1 MDFLGKNLPNVSY
14 VSAGSNMTFDKGTLQ
29 SFSQSELNS
38 ILSNPKVDPELK
50 GYLSS
55 KAFGDI
61 YKLAQ
66 GTTWKYNNAFTDT
79 KSGKS
84 VDLKVTVQGLGLDY
98 SGRYGLPPMI
108 MVGEKYIGS
117 DVAGIGA
124 VKYGLTF
131 LEHGTNTPINITSL
145 IGVGDVDAKQSV
157 AVYNAVSALRGSEN
171 KDYSGDGYLGS
182 INTNGVDDFSEG
194 KNTQYQSWFLVPNS
208 STVSYVFSAADPAWG
223 NSAPDSNFMG
233 FYHQNLGGIP
243 LPIKST
249 PPTPPTVKYKHTNV
263 ALEKPTPTEVTYH
276 YDTIMPATIPGG
288 TPISYH
294 YNEISVPIPNP
305 TKKADKEGK
314 TLIAGDESTQHISQY
329 TGVNQKL
336 DKFAVGDAIQY
347 TNDGRLPVS
356 FDLSRWTVTTSNG
369 ANVTAQGKFTQYD
382 KTFEGKKYHVVSWSP
397 TNVSSL
403 KDNETYTLNTVLK
416 TLNDGITDGE
426 IDRAVGGGDGVT
438 FGEAHGYDEFNPTT
452 DKHWVEG
459 SQKVDGKTYIDGDTI
474 HGQVTMTLPNKNS
487 LAKVLSTVQIIDDYS
502 KFADKVDYKSAQVLE
517 NGKDVTSEYN
527 ISNAYGQVVAT
538 RKNAGATPSGNV
550 VLNVTWTIHKDV
562 KSGTQLVNSG
572 SGRINSHTV
581 PTPDRNIVT
590 YKQDT
595 EKHWRDDGGQIV
607 DGKIAINDDVVTA
620 RVDMTLPKE
629 ENLAKPLDKIQLVDD
644 FSKFADKVTLQA
656 VHVYE
661 NGKDVTDQY
670 DIHVENGKV
679 VATRKDASK
688 VYDHTGAANAT
699 MKATLKANEALN
711 VNDLVH
717 TASANV
723 NDNKVSTVN
732 RLAFSRLFA
741 KSFITSNIAVIN
753 DNNIKSQIDMAV
765 PTNVDAKTPMTVT
778 SDYSNFA
785 KYVNVK
791 DATVYEN
798 GKNVTADYTIKD
810 DKAGHVTATKKAGS
824 KSDGGQVS
832 LVVDYEVNHGI
843 PNGTILENHGSGTL
857 NGQDV
862 PTNTPSITTYN
873 QDTSKHWVE
882 GDQNVDGKI
891 YVNGST
897 AHAQV
902 NMTLPDQTKLINKL
916 SNVSIDDDYSKFAK
930 LVDYK
935 SAKVL
940 ENGKDVTSEYSI
952 KNANGHVTAVHK
964 DASKT
969 PAGNV
974 QLLVD
979 FEIHKDVKSGTELVN
994 AGSGTLNKNTV
1005 STNTPSIT
1013 TYTPDGEKHW
1023 VLDNNV
1029 TDNKIYFSGD
1039 KAVAQVSVDLPD
1051 ASKLAT
1057 PLNKLVLVDNYS
1069 DFADKVKLDN
1079 AKVLE
1084 NGKDVTSEYDL
1095 TNKDGKV
1102 VATRKEAAKT
1112 PSGKAV
1118 LVTTFTINNGVENAT
1133 ALHNK
1138 GSVTVDS
1145 ITDEVPDTPIVVF
1158 TPQAHKD
1165 VELGGDVKGDTEN
1178 SVDGSL
1184 ILNGSVVTYPIT
1196 TSDLPAERAEDI
1208 TKRVVK
1214 DTLDKNAEFVG
1225 FKAWVENDKGEL
1237 EDVTSHYK
1245 LDKNGQDLTFTE
1257 DSYLLGLY
1265 NKDKSKQ
1272 THTPIIDLVVK
1283 VKGDAQKITNKA
1295 TVLTND
1301 NVTETNEVSVDT
1313 PAKPTPTKVD
1323 KNEKGVN
1330 IDGKNVLPGS
1340 VNNYELTM
1348 DLSKFKGI
1356 KVTDQ
1361 DLAKGF
1367 YFVDD
1372 YPEKALD
1379 VNPQTFTS
1387 KTVDGKTVK
1396 GLSAKVYQ
1404 SLSEVPSDVAA
1415 VLKANNITPK
1425 GAFVLISADNPA
1437 QFFKDYVETGTNI
1450 TVNAPMKVKAGFAGK
1465 YENKAWQLTFGQG
1478 EATDIVSN
1486 NVPKIDP
1493 KKDIVISAD
1502 NRTSLNNHTI
1512 ELGQNF
1518 DYLLKGGILDKDQ
1531 GHDIYEYKWID
1542 DYDQNH
1548 DQYNGQFIAPLTVDV
1563 ALKDGTVLKAGTD
1576 ISNHVSQNIDTKT
1589 GSVEFSVDKD
1599 FLDKVDFDKGGFAAD
1614 ILMSVKRIKA
1624 GEVDNIYTNI
1634 INGQKFGSN
1643 TVHSTTPEP
1652 KTPETPATP
1661 QTPTTTPSA
1670 SVTTPQT
1677 PATPQPVKMVTST
1690 PSKAPESPA
1699 LPQMGETNDTLAE
1712 EVVGF
1717 AAIVAALGMAGTS
1730 LKKRKD

>member
-1 MDFLGKNLPNVSY
+1 M
-14 VSAGSNMTFDKGTLQ
+14 
-29 SFSQSELNS
+29 
-38 ILSNPKVDPELK
+38 
-50 GYLSS
+50 
-55 KAFGDI
+55 
-61 YKLAQ
+61 
-66 GTTWKYNNAFTDT
+66 
-79 KSGKS
+79 
-84 VDLKVTVQGLGLDY
+84 
-98 SGRYGLPPMI
+98 
-108 MVGEKYIGS
+108 
-117 DVAGIGA
+117 
-124 VKYGLTF
+124 
-131 LEHGTNTPINITSL
+131 
-145 IGVGDVDAKQSV
+145 
-157 AVYNAVSALRGSEN
+157 
-171 KDYSGDGYLGS
+171 
-182 INTNGVDDFSEG
+182 
-194 KNTQYQSWFLVPNS
+194 
-208 STVSYVFSAADPAWG
+208 
-223 NSAPDSNFMG
+223 
-233 FYHQNLGGIP
+233 
-243 LPIKST
+243 
-249 PPTPPTVKYKHTNV
+249 
-263 ALEKPTPTEVTYH
+263 
-276 YDTIMPATIPGG
+276 
-288 TPISYH
+288 
-294 YNEISVPIPNP
+294 
-305 TKKADKEGK
+305 
-314 TLIAGDESTQHISQY
+314 
-329 TGVNQKL
+329 
-336 DKFAVGDAIQY
+336 
-347 TNDGRLPVS
+347 
-356 FDLSRWTVTTSNG
+356 
-369 ANVTAQGKFTQYD
+369 
-382 KTFEGKKYHVVSWSP
+382 
-397 TNVSSL
+397 
-403 KDNETYTLNTVLK
+403 
-416 TLNDGITDGE
+416 
-426 IDRAVGGGDGVT
+426 
-438 FGEAHGYDEFNPTT
+438 
-452 DKHWVEG
+452 
-459 SQKVDGKTYIDGDTI
+459 
-474 HGQVTMTLPNKNS
+474 
-487 LAKVLSTVQIIDDYS
+487 
-502 KFADKVDYKSAQVLE
+502 
-517 NGKDVTSEYN
+517 
-527 ISNAYGQVVAT
+527 
-538 RKNAGATPSGNV
+538 
-550 VLNVTWTIHKDV
+550 NVTWTIHKDV
-562 KSGTQLVNSG
+562 PSGTQLVNSG

-590 YKQDT
+590 YKQDGLKDWINAQGQIVNGKTVIDNDTVHAKLVMTLPDPKTLATPLTKVQLDDNYSKFAGLVDYVSSQVLENGTDVTSQYNITNANDHVIATRKDASKTPGGKVEFRVNFKIHTDVPSGTTLMNSGEVTLNSETVPTPTPNIVTYKPDTDKHWVEGSQVVDGKTYIANDVVNGQVTMTLPEPSKLAEKLKHVSVTDDYSKFASLVDYQSAQVLENGKDVTSLYTITNSNGHITATRKDASTTPAGKVTLNVHWRIHKDVKSGTQLANSGNGRINDETVPTPNRNIVTFKQDT

-670 DIHVENGKV
+670 DIHIENGRV

-699 MKATLKANEALN
+699 MKATLKANKALN

-723 NDNKVSTVN
+723 NDSKVSTVN
-732 RLAFSRLFA
+732 RLAFNRLFA
-741 KSFITSNIAVIN
+741 KSFIVSNLAVTS

-810 DKAGHVTATKKAGS
+810 DKEGHVTATKKAGS
-824 KSDGGQVS
+824 ESDGGQVS

-862 PTNTPSITTYN
+862 PTNTPSITTYT
-873 QDTSKHWVE
+873 QDTNKHWVE

-902 NMTLPDQTKLINKL
+902 SMTLPDQSKLINKL

-940 ENGKDVTSEYSI
+940 ENGKDVTSEYTI
-952 KNANGHVTAVHK
+952 KNANGHVTAVRK

-994 AGSGTLNKNTV
+994 GGSGTLNKNTV
-1005 STNTPSIT
+1005 PTNTPSIW

-1057 PLNKLVLVDNYS
+1057 PLSKLVLVDNYS
-1069 DFADKVKLDN
+1069 DFADKVKLDS

-1102 VATRKEAAKT
+1102 FATRKDAAKT

-1118 LVTTFTINNGVENAT
+1118 LVTTFTINNGIENAT

-1158 TPQAHKD
+1158 TPKAHKD

-1225 FKAWVENDKGEL
+1225 FKAWIENDKGEL

-1283 VKGDAQKITNKA
+1283 VKGDAQKINNKA

-1348 DLSKFKGI
+1348 DLAKFKGI

-1372 YPEKALD
+1372 YPEEALD
-1379 VNPQTFTS
+1379 VDPQTFTY

-1404 SLSEVPSDVAA
+1404 SLSEVSENVATA
-1415 VLKANNITPK
+1415 LKANGITPN
-1425 GAFVLISADNPA
+1425 GAFVLISADDPA

-1450 TVNAPMKVKAGFAGK
+1450 VVNAPMKVKEGFAGK
-1465 YENKAWQLTFGQG
+1465 YQNKAWQLTFGQG

-1531 GHDIYEYKWID
+1531 GHDIYEYKWVD
-1542 DYDQNH
+1542 DYDENH

-1563 ALKDGTVLKAGTD
+1563 TLKDGTVLKAGTD

-1599 FLDKVDFDKGGFAAD
+1599 FLDKVDFDKSGFAAD

-1624 GEVDNIYTNI
+1624 GEVDNTYTNI

-1652 KTPETPATP
+1652 KEPETPATP
-1661 QTPTTTPSA
+1661 KTHETPSVPVA
-1670 SVTTPQT
+1670 QTQT

-1690 PSKAPESPA
+1690 PAPKAPESPA
-1699 LPQMGETNDTLAE
+1699 LPQTGEANDTLAE

-1730 LKKRKD
+1730 LKKRED